1 LLPALPNDSFLM
13 TDAEYMRAA
22 LRLALHARD
31 AGEVPVG
38 AVVVL
43 DGEIIGRGFNAP
55 ISRHDPTAHA
65 EMMALR
71 DAAQHLGNYR
81 LVDCELFVTLEP
93 CLMCA
98 GAIMHARIARVVY
111 GATDPKTGACG
122 SVVDAFGEFNP
133 SPALPLSGEGASSP
147 PLTRG
152 GREGLR
158 LNHHTEVNGGMLA
171 EECGAM
177 LSDFFAMRR
186 AQQKSVGAIHE
197 LPEEHG

>member
-1 LLPALPNDSFLM
+1 
-13 TDAEYMRAA
+13 MRAA
-22 LRLALHARD
+22 LDLALQARA

-55 ISRHDPTAHA
+55 ISRHDPSAHA

-71 DAAQHLGNYR
+71 DAAQRLGNYR

-98 GAIMHARIARVVY
+98 GAIMHARIARLVY
-111 GATDPKTGACG
+111 GASDPKTGACG

-133 SPALPLSGEGASSP
+133 SSALLNPPAPLSGGEPGEGVGAP

-158 LNHHTEVNGGMLA
+158 LNHHTEVNGGVLA
-171 EECGAM
+171 DECGAM

-186 AQQKSVGAIHE
+186 AQQKSVGAINE
-197 LPEEHG
+197 LPEDDR

>member
-1 LLPALPNDSFLM
+1 
-13 TDAEYMRAA
+13 MRAA
-22 LRLALHARD
+22 LNLALQARA

-55 ISRHDPTAHA
+55 ISRHDPSAHA

-81 LVDCELFVTLEP
+81 LAGCELFVTIEP

-98 GAIMHARIARVVY
+98 GAIMHARIARLVY
-111 GATDPKTGACG
+111 GASDPKTGACG

-133 SPALPLSGEGASSP
+133 SRTPNPSPALPNPPAPLSGGEPGEGVGAP

-158 LNHHTEVNGGMLA
+158 LSHHTEVVGGVLA
-171 EECGAM
+171 DECGAM

-186 AQQKSVGAIHE
+186 AEQRTEDRGQGTDDR
-197 LPEEHG
+197 